1 MSATGLP
8 VFDETLQKTNI
19 WLKEIMSAMAW
30 GEERHRAY
38 LGLRVTLH
46 ALRDHLGVD
55 EAAHLGAQLPMLV
68 RGVYFEGWRPAGKP
82 VKERH
87 KEEFVGQ
94 IAAAFHATPEVDPEK
109 VVRSVFQ
116 VLARHITEGEASD
129 VRNALPK
136 GIREMWPA

>member
-19 WLKEIMSAMAW
+19 WLKEIMSVMGW
-30 GEERHRAY
+30 SEERHRAY

-46 ALRDHLGVD
+46 ALRDRLSVD

-82 VKERH
+82 MKERH
-87 KEEFVGQ
+87 KEEFPSQ
-94 IAAAFHATPEVDPEK
+94 IAAAFRATPEVDPEK

-116 VLARHITEGEASD
+116 VLASHITEGEADD

-136 GIREMWPA
+136 GIREMWPS